1 MSIPMYNLYIEP
13 LDLKELQRDVW
24 IDDPVPAKLLT
35 QREQLD
41 VDIAYRGSHIRE
53 FNKKS
58 YHIGFY
64 QPPTYQGAQEIHLNA
79 EYKDP
84 SFIRNKLSLD
94 FFSEIGCLSPTS
106 KHVFLRLN
114 GRDQGIYLELESVDK
129 QFLVKRNL
137 PLGAI
142 YYAVN
147 GDGNFSLLSG
157 SDKKSK
163 GSLTSG
169 YERKYGSQMNEP
181 YLEELIIKI
190 NTLSRAD
197 FKNEII
203 RILDVEKYLR
213 WLSGVVLTQNYD
225 GFVHNYALYR
235 NGATGRFEV
244 IPWDYD
250 ATWGRDVHGRLL
262 AHDFVPIT
270 GFNTLTA
277 RILDVDSFRGR
288 YQQILVELLN
298 SSYSLEQ
305 MNPKVERLAN
315 KLRPYVLKDPYK
327 KHTAQ
332 QFDQEPK
339 VIAEFIEKRSMYI
352 KEQLY
357 KLD

>member
-1 MSIPMYNLYIEP
+1 MSIPIYNLYLEP

-35 QREQLD
+35 KTDKLD

-53 FNKKS
+53 FTKKS

-64 QPPTYQGAQEIHLNA
+64 RPATYQGAREIHLNA

-106 KHVFLRLN
+106 KHVFLNLN
-114 GRDQGIYLELESVDK
+114 GKAQGIYLELESVDK
-129 QFLVKRNL
+129 QFLVNRSL

-142 YYAVN
+142 FYAVN

-157 SDKKSK
+157 MDKKTK
-163 GSLTSG
+163 ASLTSG
-169 YERKYGSQMNEP
+169 YERKYGSPKTEP
-181 YLEELIIKI
+181 YLEEMIVKI

-197 FKNEII
+197 FKREIF

-213 WLSGVVLTQNYD
+213 WLAGVVLTQNYD

-244 IPWDYD
+244 VPWDYD
-250 ATWGRDVHGRLL
+250 ATWGRDVHGKFLP
-262 AHDFVPIT
+262 HDFVPIS

-277 RILDVDSFRGR
+277 RILDVDTFRKR
-288 YQQILVELLN
+288 YQQILAELLN
-298 SSYSLEQ
+298 SSFTLEQ
-305 MNPKVERLAN
+305 MNPKIEHLTN
-315 KLRPYVLKDPYK
+315 TLRPYVSRDPYK
-327 KHTAQ
+327 KHAIE
-332 QFDQEPK
+332 QFDREPA
-339 VIAEFIEKRSMYI
+339 VIADFIEKRRRYI

-357 KLD
+357 KLA

>member
-1 MSIPMYNLYIEP
+1 MSIPIYNLYLEP

-24 IDDPVPAKLLT
+24 IDDPVPAKLLI
-35 QREQLD
+35 QREKLD

-58 YHIGFY
+58 YHVGFHH
-64 QPPTYQGAQEIHLNA
+64 PPTYQGAREIHLNA

-106 KHVFLRLN
+106 KHVFLSLN
-114 GRDQGIYLELESVDK
+114 GKAEGIYLELESVDK

-142 YYAVN
+142 FYAVD
-147 GDGNFSLLSG
+147 GDGNFSLLSAI
-157 SDKKSK
+157 DKKAK
-163 GSLTSG
+163 TSLTSG
-169 YERKYGSQMNEP
+169 YERKYGNEKTEP
-181 YLEELIIKI
+181 YLEEMIVKI

-197 FKNEII
+197 FKREIV
-203 RILDVEKYLR
+203 RILDVEKYLH
-213 WLSGVVLTQNYD
+213 WLAGVVLTQNYD

-262 AHDFVPIT
+262 AHDFVPIN

-277 RILDVDSFRGR
+277 RILDVDSFRSR
-288 YQQILVELLN
+288 YQQILVELIN
-298 SSYSLEQ
+298 TSFTLEK
-305 MNPKVERLAN
+305 MNTKVERLAN
-315 KLRPYVLKDPYK
+315 NLRPYVLKDPYK
-327 KHTAQ
+327 KHAIE
-332 QFDQEPK
+332 QFDREPN
-339 VIAEFIEKRSMYI
+339 VIAEFIEKRRRYI

>member
-1 MSIPMYNLYIEP
+1 MSIPIYNLNLEP

-24 IDDPVPAKLLT
+24 IDDPVPAKLLI
-35 QREQLD
+35 QREKLD

-53 FNKKS
+53 FKKKS
-58 YHIGFY
+58 YHVGFY
-64 QPPTYQGAQEIHLNA
+64 HPPTYQGAREIHLNA

-106 KHVFLRLN
+106 RHVFLNLN
-114 GRDQGIYLELESVDK
+114 GKAEGIYLELESVDK

-142 YYAVN
+142 FYAVN
-147 GDGNFSLLSG
+147 GDGNFSLLSAI
-157 SDKKSK
+157 DKKAK
-163 GSLTSG
+163 ASLISG
-169 YERKYGSQMNEP
+169 YERKYGNQKTEL
-181 YLEELIIKI
+181 YLEEMIVKI

-197 FKNEII
+197 FKREIV
-203 RILDVEKYLR
+203 RILDVEKYLH
-213 WLSGVVLTQNYD
+213 WLAGGVLTQNYD

-235 NGATGRFEV
+235 NGAAGRFEL

-262 AHDFVPIT
+262 AHDFVPIN

-277 RILDVDSFRGR
+277 RILDVDSFRSR
-288 YQQILVELLN
+288 YQQILVELIN
-298 SSYSLEQ
+298 ASFTLEQ

-315 KLRPYVLKDPYK
+315 NLRPYVLKDPYK
-327 KHTAQ
+327 KHAIE
-332 QFDQEPK
+332 QFDREPT
-339 VIAEFIEKRSMYI
+339 VIAEFIEKRRRFI

-357 KLD
+357 KLN